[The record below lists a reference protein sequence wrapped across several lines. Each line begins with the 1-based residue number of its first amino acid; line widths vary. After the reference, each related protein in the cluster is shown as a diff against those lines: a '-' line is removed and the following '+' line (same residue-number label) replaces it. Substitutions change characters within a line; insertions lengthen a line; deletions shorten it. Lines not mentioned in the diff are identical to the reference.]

1 MKNQIYSVVEFNPM
15 SDWFLS
21 VAYKTLEEA
30 QKAYEEKHPD
40 LFETITLYCG
50 DESVMCKEGRRV

>member
-1 MKNQIYSVVEFNPM
+1 MKNQNYSVVEFNPM

-21 VAYKTLEEA
+21 VPYETFEEA
-30 QKAYEEKHPD
+30 KKAYDEKNPD

-50 DESVMCKEGRRV
+50 DEIVMSKEGRRV